1 MTSKDELAAATAQI
15 DECERLV
22 DRLHAMCCEPD
33 RSPRMLAILDD
44 LRSVRDA
51 IERVDDPIT
60 AGDATRMLER
70 IGAQVGYLQVACC
83 TAARMPLYN
92 DVLNGLATTQ
102 IHVATSVGQAH

>member
-1 MTSKDELAAATAQI
+1 MNAHSESQPALTKNQDLVYTALS
-15 DECERLV
+15 DAEGPLS
-22 DRLHAMCCEPD
+22 AY
-33 RSPRMLAILDD
+33 AILDD